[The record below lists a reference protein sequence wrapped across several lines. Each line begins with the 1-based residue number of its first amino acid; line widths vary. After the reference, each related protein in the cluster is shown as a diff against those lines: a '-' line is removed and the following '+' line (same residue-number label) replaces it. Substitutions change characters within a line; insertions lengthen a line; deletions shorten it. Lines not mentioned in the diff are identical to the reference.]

1 MKWFGSIIP
10 VTLGILFLLAGG
22 TKLAG
27 QAMQVESF
35 TGWGYPIWF
44 MYVTG
49 FIETM
54 CGLMLLV
61 SKTRF
66 YGAVLIACTMLGAV
80 ATLVM
85 SNQMAQVPIPALLF
99 VLAIITAKKHRPQTG
114 GAIEVDPIDISRK
127 AH

>member
-1 MKWFGSIIP
+1 MKWFGTIIP
-10 VTLGILFLLAGG
+10 VILGILFLFAGG

-27 QAMQVESF
+27 QAMHVESF

-54 CGLMLLV
+54 CAVMLLV
-61 SKTRF
+61 RKTRF

-80 ATLVM
+80 GTLVM
-85 SNQMAQVPIPALLF
+85 SNQMAQVPIPALLL
-99 VLAIITAKKHRPQTG
+99 VLAVATAKKHRPDTG
-114 GAIEVDPIDISRK
+114 GAIEADPIDISRK

>member
-1 MKWFGSIIP
+1 MKWFGTIIP
-10 VTLGILFLLAGG
+10 VILGILFLFAGG

-27 QAMQVESF
+27 QAMHVESF
-35 TGWGYPIWF
+35 TDWGYPIWF

-54 CGLMLLV
+54 CAVMLLV

-66 YGAVLIACTMLGAV
+66 YGAVLITCTMLGAI

-99 VLAIITAKKHRPQTG
+99 VLAIITAKKHRPDTG
-114 GAIEVDPIDISRK
+114 GAIEADPIDISRK